1 MFLEK
6 ALSFSEKGCSLF
18 EETSYAFSEN
28 IGRLFLFFYFFRN
41 GMNCMK
47 RSVLVFDYYIQ

>member
-28 IGRLFLFFYFFRN
+28 IGRLFFVLLLFQKWNELYEEE
-41 GMNCMK
+41 
-47 RSVLVFDYYIQ
+47 RSGF